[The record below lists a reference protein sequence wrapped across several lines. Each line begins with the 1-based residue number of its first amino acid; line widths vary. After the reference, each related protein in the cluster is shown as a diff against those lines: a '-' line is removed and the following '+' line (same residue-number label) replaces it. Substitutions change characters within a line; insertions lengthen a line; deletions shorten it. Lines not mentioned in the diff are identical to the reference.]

1 MDKDKGKFEEKKYKG
16 KLERDKDKFEKDKGK
31 LDKVKDNDERHQKN
45 YPQFLREE
53 IQRVER
59 GLSVAFWWKRPL
71 GKYSWQEEIQIQK
84 EIIVN
89 VFNFGDIKCIPK
101 ANEQQNS
108 FGIWKQC
115 R

>member
-1 MDKDKGKFEEKKYKG
+1 MGKDKGKFEEKKYKG
-16 KLERDKDKFEKDKGK
+16 KLEKDKDKFEKDKGK

-45 YPQFLREE
+45 YTKFLREE

-71 GKYSWQEEIQIQK
+71 WKYSLQEEIQIKK

-101 ANEQQNS
+101 GNEQQNS
-108 FGIWKQC
+108 FGNWKQC